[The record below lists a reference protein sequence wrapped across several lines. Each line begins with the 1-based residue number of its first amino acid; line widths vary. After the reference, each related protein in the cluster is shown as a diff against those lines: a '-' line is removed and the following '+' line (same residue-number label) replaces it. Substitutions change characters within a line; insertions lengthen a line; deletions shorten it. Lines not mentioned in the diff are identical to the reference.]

1 MSVSEFLLGQNNY
14 LVVVLYGLGYEKKK
28 KTTSQHKKTSVSNYK
43 AGHNARVDKR
53 NSEKTREGVGLRFYS
68 RVGRSI
74 RLKCLWNILLF
85 LGL

>member
-14 LVVVLYGLGYEKKK
+14 LVGVSYGLGYEKKE
-28 KTTSQHKKTSVSNYK
+28 KTTSQHKKQAFKITK
-43 AGHNARVDKR
+43 PGTHARVDKR

-85 LGL
+85 